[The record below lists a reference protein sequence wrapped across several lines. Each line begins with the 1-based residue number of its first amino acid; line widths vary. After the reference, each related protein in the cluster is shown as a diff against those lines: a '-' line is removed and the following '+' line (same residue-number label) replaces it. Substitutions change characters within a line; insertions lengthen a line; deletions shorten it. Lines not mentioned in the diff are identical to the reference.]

1 MKTFILVLAAILSAS
16 GIILFGVLS
25 WAFDSWLW
33 GLITGLALSAYPA
46 WVRESFKKRQ
56 DG

>member
-1 MKTFILVLAAILSAS
+1 MKTAVIIFAAMLAAA

-25 WAFDSWLW
+25 WAFDSWFW

-46 WVRESFKKRQ
+46 WVRESIKERGK
-56 DG
+56 